1 MEDFA
6 TKVAELRATYVAQNT
21 DYPPCKVSD
30 RIWLG
35 SMWDANDVDW
45 LRSTGI
51 THVINCAQTND
62 RFERVTARAAGIR
75 GAIVLDADDAPDYPI
90 LCLHSKAVKVYM
102 NQVLKEPDTKVLI
115 HCMAGVNRSAALVL
129 AYMSDHEDP
138 EVRRS
143 KFLHIYEHVLKQRPI
158 ILINDSF
165 YEQLVQWL
173 IGDSVV

>member
-1 MEDFA
+1 MEDFV
-6 TKVAELRATYVAQNT
+6 TKVANIKARYVAQNT
-21 DYPPCKVSD
+21 DYPPCKVTD

-45 LRSTGI
+45 LRRTGI
-51 THVINCAQTND
+51 THVINCAQKND
-62 RFERVTARAAGIR
+62 RFDRVTVQAVGIR
-75 GAIVLDADDAPDYPI
+75 GSIVLDADDAPDYPI
-90 LCLHSKAVKVYM
+90 LSLHSKAVKVYM
-102 NQVLKEPDTKVLI
+102 NQVLAESDTKILI

-129 AYMSDHEDP
+129 AYMSDHEDL
-138 EVRRS
+138 EVRRA

-173 IGDSVV
+173 TSDFVV

>member
-1 MEDFA
+1 MESFA
-6 TKVAELRATYVAQNT
+6 RLAAELRAKYVAQQY
-21 DYPPCKVSD
+21 DYPPCKVTE

-45 LRSTGI
+45 LRRTGI
-51 THVINCAQTND
+51 THVVNCAQPND
-62 RFERVTARAAGIR
+62 RFERVTAQAAGIR
-75 GAIVLDADDAPDYPI
+75 GVLVLDAEDAPDYPI
-90 LCLHSKAVKVYM
+90 LHLHSNAVKTFM
-102 NQVLKEPDTKVLI
+102 NHVLAEPDTKVLI

-129 AYMSDHEDP
+129 AYMSYHEDL

-165 YEQLVQWL
+165 YEQLVQWAN
-173 IGDSVV
+173 G